1 MSLPLED
8 QDHEELRQDL
18 DHLCRHS
25 RARSLTI
32 RADGT
37 ATSTALQGQG
47 TPSGFENEKD
57 TSVIWDLTL
66 AQAK

>member
-1 MSLPLED
+1 MSLPLEIRTTKNCGKTWTD
-8 QDHEELRQDL
+8 
-18 DHLCRHS
+18 LCRHS